1 VEVTTSDV
9 EGGREHRCISCL
21 QVDEGPN
28 ATCDCMTPGP
38 PCGICGEPQY
48 DPITPWK
55 SNGHWAE
62 DGHEWEPAAPS
73 SVPEIKEGGEARREW
88 IKRQPGYRP
97 AHGTG
102 GPLPVIR
109 ADARWGATEERIAE
123 FWHSLFGDDY
133 DGSEE
138 WDEHNEAL
146 DVLLAAAHERNTRPA
161 PRTNREGDQVSDEPL
176 RFLEDVLAVLVNT
189 SVAPEIGAWRVP
201 FIVAH
206 RQAAA
211 YLHEREHGTAPE
223 AAVRHARADERA
235 KGAVQ

>member
-73 SVPEIKEGGEARREW
+73 SVPEIKEEGEACGAEAGANHATDYELWTCELPRGHLGAHISFEIGGGEW
-88 IKRQPGYRP
+88 
-97 AHGTG
+97 T
-102 GPLPVIR
+102 
-109 ADARWGATEERIAE
+109 DAT
-123 FWHSLFGDDY
+123 
-133 DGSEE
+133 
-138 WDEHNEAL
+138 
-146 DVLLAAAHERNTRPA
+146 TRYESPA
-161 PRTNREGDQVSDEPL
+161 PRTNREGDQE
-176 RFLEDVLAVLVNT
+176 
-189 SVAPEIGAWRVP
+189 
-201 FIVAH
+201 
-206 RQAAA
+206 
-211 YLHEREHGTAPE
+211 
-223 AAVRHARADERA
+223 
-235 KGAVQ
+235 